1 MINHEYPAER
11 LEAERRDSLLVC
23 YCAHPIRQPLL
34 EWCAVQC
41 GRCGR
46 KVVS

>member
-23 YCAHPIRQPLL
+23 YCAHHHPAAAR
-34 EWCAVQC
+34 
-41 GRCGR
+41 
-46 KVVS
+46 